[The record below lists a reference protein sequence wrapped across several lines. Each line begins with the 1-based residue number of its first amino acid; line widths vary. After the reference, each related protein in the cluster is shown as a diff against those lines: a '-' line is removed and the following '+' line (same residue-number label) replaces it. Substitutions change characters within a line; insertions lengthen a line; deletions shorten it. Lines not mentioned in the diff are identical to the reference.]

1 MRIGDATVGSIADSL
16 EDVRSVIHP
25 NRVVTSITHDSRQ
38 VGPGTL
44 FVAIVGGHRD
54 GHEFVDA
61 AIGAGA
67 TAILTERPMGRTI
80 GEIVV
85 DDTRAAMAWAA
96 RTLYGAPDTSMS
108 MVGVTGTNGKTTV
121 AHLCEA
127 IWRSDK
133 RSVGLIGTLGARI
146 DGLPAHLDRTTP
158 EATDLQA
165 LLATMR
171 DRGVDT
177 VVMEVS
183 SHAME
188 LHRAD
193 AIRFDVVAF
202 TNLSQD
208 HLDFHKDMEAYYE
221 AKASLFNRERA
232 EKAVVNIDDAHGRR
246 LAGETDLPKLLV
258 GRDPGADMV
267 VSAVVGDVSG
277 TNFTLAGRDTKLE
290 IAVPLI
296 GEFNVSNA
304 AMAATIALTLGT
316 PQEAIIEGLAAVPS
330 IRGRMEAVA
339 HDGGF
344 TVLVDYAHTPDAISE
359 VLQAGR
365 TSARGRVIAVIGAA
379 GDRDKDKRALMGAAA
394 VRFADITIITSDNP
408 RTEDPVV
415 IAGEVKRGADAVP
428 GSDARVVVDRRDAI
442 FQAV

>member
-25 NRVVTSITHDSRQ
+25 NRVVTSITHDSRL

-67 TAILTERPMGRTI
+67 TAILTERPMGKTI

-127 IWRSDK
+127 IWRSDE

-146 DGLPAHLDRTTP
+146 DGQPAHLDRTTP

-221 AKASLFNRERA
+221 AKASLFNHERA

-277 TNFTLAGRDTKLE
+277 TNFILAGRDTTLE
-290 IAVPLI
+290 ITVPLI

-304 AMAATIALTLGT
+304 AIAATIALTLGT
-316 PQEAIIEGLAAVPS
+316 PEEAIIEGLATVPP
-330 IRGRMEAVA
+330 IRGRMEAVG

-365 TSARGRVIAVIGAA
+365 TSARSRVIAVIGAA

-394 VRFADITIITSDNP
+394 VRFADVTIIT
-408 RTEDPVV
+408 
-415 IAGEVKRGADAVP
+415 
-428 GSDARVVVDRRDAI
+428 
-442 FQAV
+442 